1 MRATM
6 RVVCEFLS
14 RVKPGVKS
22 SVTSDVNLK
31 RAAFACLVLSFFFL
45 HAVFSA
51 TEASVRFLRFE
62 EAAETLK
69 LFADA
74 GLSGGDFKDAP
85 AWNDWVRTRDA
96 EVRGRIDRGVED
108 SISNLI
114 LYGASYTNLPRLENA
129 EGAASESGELTP
141 AALARIHALAAAL
154 PNAARNE
161 RLRFVREFLER
172 RAVAKES
179 VEAKLQENLRRLI
192 AEQRT
197 YQEKLK
203 ESEKAADPAAALLA
217 RGTLYQER
225 GLSVDTSLLPNYAL
239 EDTLRTMLRKG
250 AIKPGS
256 LRRILVIGPG
266 LDFTDK
272 RDGYDFYPLQTIQ
285 PFAMLEA
292 VARLGLGKAE
302 EISVVTADLNAA
314 VNAHVARLAERGRA
328 GQAYTVQL
336 PRLVSAEWS
345 PEAVAYWQKFGEI
358 LGTPVK
364 PLPVP
369 ASVSDVTMRAV
380 AIRPRYAAQVRG
392 FGMNVVTQ
400 TMDVAEGQGFDLVVA
415 TNVLVYYDLLQQA
428 LAMGSIARMMNHGGI
443 FLANHALPAQHS
455 QALEYLGRRTIAY
468 TPSGAY
474 GDDVV
479 AYRRR

>member
-6 RVVCEFLS
+6 LVAWEFLS
-14 RVKPGVKS
+14 RVK
-22 SVTSDVNLK
+22 LR
-31 RAAFACLVLSFFFL
+31 RAAFACLVLSLFL
-45 HAVFSA
+45 RAAFSA
-51 TEASVRFLRFE
+51 SEPVVRFLRFE
-62 EAAETLK
+62 EGTETLN

-74 GLSGGDFKDAP
+74 GLSGGDFKDAA
-85 AWNDWVRTRDA
+85 AWNGWVRERDA
-96 EVRGRIDRGVED
+96 EVRGRIDQGVED

-129 EGAASESGELTP
+129 ESAASPAGELMP
-141 AALARIHALAAAL
+141 AAVARVHALAAAL

-161 RLRFVREFLER
+161 RLRFAREFLER
-172 RAVAKES
+172 KGVAKES
-179 VEAKLQENLRRLI
+179 LEARLQESLRRLI
-192 AEQRT
+192 AEQRA

-217 RGTLYQER
+217 RGTLFQDR

-239 EDTLRTMLRKG
+239 EDTLRAMLRKG
-250 AIKPGS
+250 AINPGTM
-256 LRRILVIGPG
+256 RRILVIGPG

-302 EISVVTADLNAA
+302 EISVVTVDLNVA
-314 VNAHVARLAERGRA
+314 VNAHVARLSERGRA
-328 GQAYTVQL
+328 GQPYIVQL
-336 PRLVSAEWS
+336 PRLVSAEWN
-345 PEAVAYWQKFGEI
+345 PAAVAYWQKFGEV

-380 AIRPRYAAQVRG
+380 AIRPRYAAQMRG
-392 FGMNVVTQ
+392 FDMNVVTQ
-400 TMDVAEGQGFDLVVA
+400 TMDVPEGQGFDLVVA
-415 TNVLVYYDLLQQA
+415 TNVLVYYDLFQQA
-428 LAMGSIARMMNHGGI
+428 LAMGSIGHMMNHGGI
-443 FLANHALPAQHS
+443 FLANHALPAQHAE
-455 QALEYLGRRTIAY
+455 ALEYLGRRTVAY

>member
-6 RVVCEFLS
+6 RVARELL
-14 RVKPGVKS
+14 S
-22 SVTSDVNLK
+22 SVKAIRL
-31 RAAFACLVLSFFFL
+31 ALACLVLASFVC
-45 HAVFSA
+45 AGYSA
-51 TEASVRFLRFE
+51 TEQVVRFLRFE

-74 GLSGGDFKDAP
+74 GLSGGDFKDAA
-85 AWNDWVRTRDA
+85 AWNDWVRGRDA
-96 EVRGRIDRGVED
+96 EVRGRIDQGVED

-114 LYGASYTNLPRLENA
+114 LYGASYTNLSRLQSA
-129 EGAASESGELTP
+129 ESAASETGELT
-141 AALARIHALAAAL
+141 AAARARVHALAVAL

-172 RAVAKES
+172 RGIAKES
-179 VEAKLQENLRRLI
+179 VEAKLEGNLRRLI
-192 AEQRT
+192 AEQRA

-203 ESEKAADPAAALLA
+203 ESEKAGDPAAMLLA
-217 RGTLYQER
+217 RGTLFKDR
-225 GLSVDTSLLPNYAL
+225 GLSVDTSLLPNYAV
-239 EDTLRTMLRKG
+239 EDTLRAMLRKG
-250 AIKPGS
+250 AIQPGGIH
-256 LRRILVIGPG
+256 RILVIGPG

-302 EISVVTADLNAA
+302 GIAVVTADLNAA
-314 VNAHVARLAERGRA
+314 VNAHVARLAQRGRA
-328 GQAYTVQL
+328 SQPYTVQL

-380 AIRPRYAAQVRG
+380 AIRARYAAPMRG
-392 FGMNVVTQ
+392 FDMNVVTQ
-400 TMDVAEGQGFDLVVA
+400 TMDVPEGQGFDLVVA
-415 TNVLVYYDLLQQA
+415 TNVLVYYDLFEQA
-428 LAMGSIARMMNHGGI
+428 LAMASIAHMMNHGGI
-443 FLANHALPAQHS
+443 FLANHALPAQHV
-455 QALEYLGRRTIAY
+455 QTLEFLGRRTVAY

>member
-1 MRATM
+1 M
-6 RVVCEFLS
+6 S
-14 RVKPGVKS
+14 K
-22 SVTSDVNLK
+22 VTSGVNLK

-51 TEASVRFLRFE
+51 TEPSVRFLRFE
-62 EAAETLK
+62 EAAETIK

-74 GLSGGDFKDAP
+74 GLSGSDFKDAA
-85 AWNDWVRTRDA
+85 AWNDWVRSRDA

-108 SISNLI
+108 SVSNLI
-114 LYGASYTNLPRLENA
+114 LYGASYTNLPRLENT
-129 EGAASESGELTP
+129 ESAASETGELTP
-141 AALARIHALAAAL
+141 AALARVHALAAAL

-172 RAVAKES
+172 KGVAKES
-179 VEAKLQENLRRLI
+179 VEARLRENLRRMI
-192 AEQRT
+192 VEQRA

-217 RGTLYQER
+217 RGTLYHER

-250 AIKPGS
+250 AIKPGTM
-256 LRRILVIGPG
+256 RRILVIGPG

-285 PFAMLEA
+285 PFALLEA
-292 VARLGLGKAE
+292 VARLEPGKAE

-345 PEAVAYWQKFGEI
+345 PEAVAYWQKFGET

-380 AIRPRYAAQVRG
+380 AIRPRYAAHMRG
-392 FGMNVVTQ
+392 FDINVVAQ
-400 TMDVAEGQGFDLVVA
+400 TMDVPEGQGFDLVVA
-415 TNVLVYYDLLQQA
+415 TNVLVYYDLFQQA
-428 LAMGSIARMMNHGGI
+428 LAMSSIAHMMNHGGI

-455 QALEYLGRRTIAY
+455 QALEYLGRRTVVY

-479 AYRRR
+479 AYRWR

>member
-1 MRATM
+1 MRAGW
-6 RVVCEFLS
+6 EFLS
-14 RVKPGVKS
+14 SIKSGVKS
-22 SVTSDVNLK
+22 VVKLR
-31 RAAFACLVLSFFFL
+31 RAAFACLVLSVFL
-45 HAVFSA
+45 NTVFSA
-51 TEASVRFLRFE
+51 TEPVVRFLRFE

-74 GLSGGDFKDAP
+74 GLSGGDFKDAA
-85 AWNDWVRTRDA
+85 AWNDWARARDA

-129 EGAASESGELTP
+129 ESAASETGELKP
-141 AALARIHALAAAL
+141 AALARVHAFAVAL

-161 RLRFVREFLER
+161 RLRFARDFLER
-172 RAVAKES
+172 KGIAKDS

-192 AEQRT
+192 AEQRA

-203 ESEKAADPAAALLA
+203 ESEKAADPGAALLA
-217 RGTLYQER
+217 RGTLFQDR

-250 AIKPGS
+250 AIKPGTM
-256 LRRILVIGPG
+256 RRILVIGPG

-285 PFAMLEA
+285 PFAMLET

-314 VNAHVARLAERGRA
+314 VNTHVGRLAQRGRA
-328 GQAYTVQL
+328 GQPYTVQL

-345 PEAVAYWQKFGEI
+345 PEAVAYWQKFGEF

-380 AIRPRYAAQVRG
+380 TVRPRYAAQMRA
-392 FGMNVVTQ
+392 FDMNVVTQ
-400 TMDVAEGQGFDLVVA
+400 TIDVPEGQRFDLVVA
-415 TNVLVYYDLLQQA
+415 TNVLVYYDLFQQA
-428 LAMGSIARMMNHGGI
+428 LAMGSIAHMMSHRGI
-443 FLANHALPAQHS
+443 FLANHALPAQHAE
-455 QALEYLGRRTIAY
+455 ALEYLGRRTVGY
-468 TPSGAY
+468 TPSGEY

>member
-1 MRATM
+1 M
-6 RVVCEFLS
+6 
-14 RVKPGVKS
+14 
-22 SVTSDVNLK
+22 
-31 RAAFACLVLSFFFL
+31 
-45 HAVFSA
+45 
-51 TEASVRFLRFE
+51 
-62 EAAETLK
+62 
-69 LFADA
+69 
-74 GLSGGDFKDAP
+74 
-85 AWNDWVRTRDA
+85 
-96 EVRGRIDRGVED
+96 
-108 SISNLI
+108 
-114 LYGASYTNLPRLENA
+114 
-129 EGAASESGELTP
+129 
-141 AALARIHALAAAL
+141 
-154 PNAARNE
+154 
-161 RLRFVREFLER
+161 REFLER
-172 RAVAKES
+172 KGVAKDS
-179 VEAKLQENLRRLI
+179 VEAKLQENLRRLV

-250 AIKPGS
+250 AIKPGTM
-256 LRRILVIGPG
+256 RRILVIGPG

-292 VARLGLGKAE
+292 VARLELGKAE

-345 PEAVAYWQKFGEI
+345 PEAVGYWQKFGEI

-369 ASVSDVTMRAV
+369 ASVRDVTMRAV
-380 AIRPRYAAQVRG
+380 AIRPGFATHMRG
-392 FGMNVVTQ
+392 FDMNVVTQ
-400 TMDVAEGQGFDLVVA
+400 TMDVPEEQGFDLVVA
-415 TNVLVYYDLLQQA
+415 TNVLVYYDLFQQA
-428 LAMGSIARMMNHGGI
+428 LAMGSIAHMMNHGGI
-443 FLANHALPAQHS
+443 FLANHALPAQHA
-455 QALEYLGRRTIAY
+455 QALEYLGRRTVAY
-468 TPSGAY
+468 TPNGAY

>member
-6 RVVCEFLS
+6 QVAREVLS
-14 RVKPGVKS
+14 LFKTR
-22 SVTSDVNLK
+22 
-31 RAAFACLVLSFFFL
+31 RAVLACLTLSSFICT
-45 HAVFSA
+45 VIW
-51 TEASVRFLRFE
+51 ASGQAVRFLRFE
-62 EAAETLK
+62 EVAETLK

-74 GLSGGDFKDAP
+74 GLGGSDIKDSA
-85 AWNDWVRTRDA
+85 AWDAWVRARDA
-96 EVRGRIDRGVED
+96 EVRARIDGGVED

-114 LYGASYTNLPRLENA
+114 LYGASYTNLPRLESA
-129 EGAASESGELTP
+129 ESAASETGELT
-141 AALARIHALAAAL
+141 AAARARVHALAAAL
-154 PNAARNE
+154 PNGARNE
-161 RLRFVREFLER
+161 RLRFASEFLAR
-172 RAVAKES
+172 KGIARQS

-192 AEQRT
+192 AEQRA

-203 ESEKAADPAAALLA
+203 ESEAASDPDTKLLA
-217 RGTLYQER
+217 RGTLFQDR
-225 GLSVDTSLLPNYAL
+225 GLSADTSLLPNYAL
-239 EDTLRTMLRKG
+239 EDTLKMMLRKG
-250 AIKPGS
+250 AIQTGTVH
-256 LRRILVIGPG
+256 RILVIGPG

-272 RDGYDFYPLQTIQ
+272 RDGYDFYPVQTIQ

-302 EISVVTADLNAA
+302 EIALVTADLNAA

-328 GQAYTVQL
+328 GQRYTVQL

-369 ASVSDVTMRAV
+369 ESVTDVTMRAV

-392 FGMNVVTQ
+392 FDMNVVTQ
-400 TMDVAEGQGFDLVVA
+400 TMDVPDGQGFDLVVA
-415 TNVLVYYDLLQQA
+415 TNVLVYYDLFQQA
-428 LAMGSIARMMNHGGI
+428 LAMGSIAHMMNHGGI
-443 FLANHALPAQHS
+443 FLANHALPAQH
-455 QALEYLGRRTIAY
+455 APTLEFLGRRTVAY
-468 TPSGAY
+468 TPTGAY

-479 AYRRR
+479 VYRRR

>member
-6 RVVCEFLS
+6 RADWEFPSIVMSVVKS
-14 RVKPGVKS
+14 GVKR
-22 SVTSDVNLK
+22 K
-31 RAAFACLVLSFFFL
+31 RVAFACLVLSVFL
-45 HAVFSA
+45 HTVFSA
-51 TEASVRFLRFE
+51 TEPAVRFLRFE

-74 GLSGGDFKDAP
+74 GLSGGDFKDAA

-129 EGAASESGELTP
+129 EGAASETGELT
-141 AALARIHALAAAL
+141 AAARARVHALAAAL

-172 RAVAKES
+172 KGVAREP

-192 AEQRT
+192 AEQLA
-197 YQEKLK
+197 YQEKLR
-203 ESEKAADPAAALLA
+203 ESEKTADPAAALLA
-217 RGTLYQER
+217 RGTLFQDR

-239 EDTLRTMLRKG
+239 EDTLRIMVRKA
-250 AIKPGS
+250 AIKPGTMN
-256 LRRILVIGPG
+256 RILVIGPG

-314 VNAHVARLAERGRA
+314 VNAHMTRLAQGGRA
-328 GQAYTVQL
+328 GQPYTVQL

-345 PEAVAYWQKFGEI
+345 PDAVAYWQKFGEI

-380 AIRPRYAAQVRG
+380 AIRPRYAAQMRG
-392 FGMNVVTQ
+392 FDMNVVTQ
-400 TMDVAEGQGFDLVVA
+400 TIDVPEGQGFDLVVA
-415 TNVLVYYDLLQQA
+415 TNVLVYYDLFQQA
-428 LAMGSIARMMNHGGI
+428 LAMGSIADMMNHGGI
-443 FLANHALPAQHS
+443 FLANHALPAQHA
-455 QALEYLGRRTIAY
+455 QALEYLGRRTVAY

-479 AYRRR
+479 VYRRR